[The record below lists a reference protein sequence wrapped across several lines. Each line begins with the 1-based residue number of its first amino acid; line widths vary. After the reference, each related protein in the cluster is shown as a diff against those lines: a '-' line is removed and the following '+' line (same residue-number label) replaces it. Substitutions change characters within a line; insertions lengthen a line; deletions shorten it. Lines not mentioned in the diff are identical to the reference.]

1 MGLIAQEVMS
11 LIREVV
17 HVGDDAEQTL
27 GLRYSELI
35 PVLIKALQEQQQ
47 LIEQQKT
54 DLSRMNQK
62 VLEVDQLKEK
72 LTRMET
78 SIRRLEL

>member
-35 PVLIKALQEQQQ
+35 PVLIKAVQEQQE
-47 LIEQQKT
+47 IIAEQ
-54 DLSRMNQK
+54 
-62 VLEVDQLKEK
+62 
-72 LTRMET
+72 ET
-78 SIRRLEL
+78 KMTRLETAFKTLEAVVAGSGSAGSLHTNK